1 MIICRSCQKSQPEG
15 AIFCSECGTK
25 LSDTA
30 GLTTQTIDSAA
41 DLLQTSAF
49 EEDVYPEQSEQTGQR
64 VSLHILKSGERIALV
79 GQDDFTIGR
88 MSEGQSIIPDIDLSP
103 YNAYQEGVSRIHASV
118 KVADNRVQLIDLSS
132 VNGTAINETK
142 IPPNQYHALQDGDVI
157 TLGRLKVQVVILA

>member
-1 MIICRSCQKSQPEG
+1 MIICRQCQKSQPEG

-30 GLTTQTIDSAA
+30 GLTTQTMDPVN
-41 DLLQTSAF
+41 DLQETSAF
-49 EEDVYPEQSEQTGQR
+49 EPDPSEEIIEQHDQR
-64 VSLHILKSGERIALV
+64 VNLHILKSGERIALV

-118 KVADNRVQLIDLSS
+118 KVANNKVQLIDLSS
-132 VNGTAINETK
+132 VNGTSINDTK
-142 IPPNQYHALQDGDVI
+142 IPPNQYHEVQNGDII
-157 TLGRLKVQVVILA
+157 TLGRLKVQVIIRE